1 MKKAISLLALG
12 AALVVLLAS
21 CTSFQISGVTI
32 AKDASKATGTNFAID
47 VKVTK
52 FLGASGG
59 NTLANLFADAT
70 DAAIV
75 NAVKAEIAKAGGTS
89 ATNVTINY
97 GSTVVDLLL
106 NYVTGDIYAPATAH
120 VTGTIVK

>member
-32 AKDASKATGTNFAID
+32 AKDASKATGTAFDIN

-52 FLGASGG
+52 FLGSPAGV
-59 NTLANLFADAT
+59 TFVNLFADAT

-75 NAVKAEIAKAGGTS
+75 NAVKAEITKAGGTS
-89 ATNVTINY
+89 ATNVTISY
-97 GSTVVDLLL
+97 GATFIDILLTGITSGI
-106 NYVTGDIYAPATAH
+106 YVPSTAH